1 MTRLHRWTPV
11 VVIAAGLVAGAC
23 AGDVNRPEDVDPQ
36 VVSSGMSGLTSSF
49 SGNLAF
55 QSLRGLA
62 GSFGFTAAAAAVRA
76 TVPGSARDLAL
87 TPDQRRALLQFSL
100 HGPSGAQ
107 AIFPVDVLGK
117 TLVWDTTLNRYVVN
131 ATLTGAPS
139 NGVRFVLYLMGD
151 TVLGRPRVPL
161 QTVGSVDLTD
171 QSTTLSNKLGVKV
184 KYLSQV
190 IAEYTIAGTLTTGG
204 LTLRAQ
210 GYLTDTVTRLDFDL
224 SMTVTASTLT
234 VNYTLS
240 GSNGFAATLQVA
252 SSLAANSAGTVLW
265 RVTNAGNTVEV
276 DLAGAGNAVTGQVL
290 FNGGVVATV
299 TGSGDTPTITG
310 SGGRT
315 LTAQDLQAL
324 QQIFRGFGELMDQI
338 DGVFGPAHLVFGG
351 IL

>member
-1 MTRLHRWTPV
+1 M
-11 VVIAAGLVAGAC
+11 
-23 AGDVNRPEDVDPQ
+23 
-36 VVSSGMSGLTSSF
+36 
-49 SGNLAF
+49 
-55 QSLRGLA
+55 
-62 GSFGFTAAAAAVRA
+62 
-76 TVPGSARDLAL
+76 
-87 TPDQRRALLQFSL
+87 
-100 HGPSGAQ
+100 
-107 AIFPVDVLGK
+107 
-117 TLVWDTTLNRYVVN
+117 
-131 ATLTGAPS
+131 
-139 NGVRFVLYLMGD
+139 
-151 TVLGRPRVPL
+151 
-161 QTVGSVDLTD
+161 DLTD

-190 IAEYTIAGTLTTGG
+190 IADYTIAGTLTTGG

-252 SSLAANSAGTVLW
+252 SSLVANSAGTVLW